1 MKHLSVGRRLSETE
15 NSPSVI
21 ALTRQ
26 AIDPIRTKDSS
37 ENKSSFGAYE
47 VLRSG
52 DDIKITIIASGSET
66 SLAIEICHKLA
77 TENIY
82 SKVIS
87 MPCQELFDQQS
98 EDYKNDILNE
108 TEIVISIEAAE
119 TCYWKKYTGTKG
131 LNFGINDFGKSA
143 PYKNIYNHFGLNV
156 ENIIKKIKEKI
167 MKIKVGINGM
177 GRIGR
182 MIVRSIIEN
191 NNNNI
196 EIKHINNRT
205 NSETCSTLLKYDSIH
220 GKFNAE
226 IGFDDKHLIINKNKI
241 TFSRET
247 DLNDIN
253 WKKYNVDYVF
263 ECTGK
268 FNSKDKLEP
277 HLNNGAKKVIVSLPC
292 KNADKTIVF
301 GVNESKLRKDDKII
315 SAASCTTNC
324 LAPVAHVLNEA
335 FEIEKGFMTT
345 IHAFTSDQRIL
356 DNSHKDL
363 RRARSASQSI
373 VPTSTGAS
381 KAIGEII
388 PSLKGK
394 LEGIAMRVPTPNVS
408 LVELVFC
415 AKKDLSIEKINS
427 AFQNFSKKN
436 KVLQI
441 SKEKLVSIDFN
452 HNPASSIIDE
462 SLTNV
467 VGKNMGK
474 ISAWYDNEWGFS
486 NRMCDIAE
494 YLHKIS

>member
-1 MKHLSVGRRLSETE
+1 MR
-15 NSPSVI
+15 
-21 ALTRQ
+21 
-26 AIDPIRTKDSS
+26 
-37 ENKSSFGAYE
+37 
-47 VLRSG
+47 
-52 DDIKITIIASGSET
+52 
-66 SLAIEICHKLA
+66 
-77 TENIY
+77 
-82 SKVIS
+82 
-87 MPCQELFDQQS
+87 
-98 EDYKNDILNE
+98 
-108 TEIVISIEAAE
+108 
-119 TCYWKKYTGTKG
+119 
-131 LNFGINDFGKSA
+131 
-143 PYKNIYNHFGLNV
+143 
-156 ENIIKKIKEKI
+156 
-167 MKIKVGINGM
+167 IKVGINGM

-182 MIVRSIIEN
+182 MIVRSIVEN
-191 NNNNI
+191 NIKNI

-205 NSETCSTLLKYDSIH
+205 NSEACSTLLKYDSVH

-226 IGFDDKHLIINKNKI
+226 IGFDKKHLIINKKKI
-241 TFSRET
+241 TFSQEM
-247 DLNDIN
+247 DINNIN
-253 WKKYNVDYVF
+253 WKKYDVDYVF

-268 FNSKDKLEP
+268 FNSKEKLLP
-277 HLNNGAKKVIVSLPC
+277 HLNNGAKKVLVSAPC

-301 GVNESKLRKDDKII
+301 GVNESDLKKDDKII

-324 LAPVAHVLNEA
+324 LAPVAHVLHKN

-356 DNSHKDL
+356 DNSHKDP

-394 LEGIAMRVPTPNVS
+394 LEGVAMRVPTPNVS
-408 LVELVFC
+408 LIELIIC
-415 AKKDLSIEKINS
+415 TKKALSVEKINL

-436 KVLQI
+436 RVLKI
-441 SKEKLVSIDFN
+441 TKEKLVSIDFN
-452 HNPASSIIDE
+452 HNPASSIVDAN
-462 SLTNV
+462 LTKT

>member
-1 MKHLSVGRRLSETE
+1 
-15 NSPSVI
+15 
-21 ALTRQ
+21 
-26 AIDPIRTKDSS
+26 
-37 ENKSSFGAYE
+37 
-47 VLRSG
+47 
-52 DDIKITIIASGSET
+52 
-66 SLAIEICHKLA
+66 
-77 TENIY
+77 
-82 SKVIS
+82 
-87 MPCQELFDQQS
+87 
-98 EDYKNDILNE
+98 
-108 TEIVISIEAAE
+108 
-119 TCYWKKYTGTKG
+119 
-131 LNFGINDFGKSA
+131 
-143 PYKNIYNHFGLNV
+143 
-156 ENIIKKIKEKI
+156 

-182 MIVRSIIEN
+182 MIVRSIVEN
-191 NNNNI
+191 NFKNI

-205 NSETCSTLLKYDSIH
+205 KPEVCSTLLKYDSIH

-226 IGFDDKHLIINKNKI
+226 VDYDEKHLIINKNKI
-241 TFSRET
+241 SFSQET
-247 DLNDIN
+247 DLNKIN
-253 WKKYNVDYVF
+253 WKTYGVDYVF

-268 FNSKDKLEP
+268 FNSKEKLLP
-277 HLNNGAKKVIVSLPC
+277 HITNGAKKVIVSAPC
-292 KNADKTIVF
+292 QNADKTIVF
-301 GVNESKLRKDDKII
+301 GVNESELKKNDNII

-324 LAPVAHVLNEA
+324 LAPVAHVLNET

-356 DNSHKDL
+356 DNSHKDP

-394 LEGIAMRVPTPNVS
+394 LEGVAMRVPTPNVS

-415 AKKDLSIEKINS
+415 TKKDLSIDKINS
-427 AFQNFSKKN
+427 AFESFSKKN
-436 KVLQI
+436 KVLEVT
-441 SKEKLVSIDFN
+441 KEKLVSIDFN
-452 HNPASSIIDE
+452 HNSASSIVDA